1 MNNGKGFGSVS
12 LQRFVSGV
20 VLKKAMVLA
29 ALLLGAALTI
39 SQANAQDYGFVKANL
54 DWSAAYRLKARR
66 QRSRH
71 RGTQGAVPH
80 QAAARYYPRRGHN
93 HAIAPLAI

>member
-12 LQRFVSGV
+12 LQRFVRGV

-39 SQANAQDYGFVKANL
+39 SQANAQDYGFVKAN
-54 DWSAAYRLKARR
+54 
-66 QRSRH
+66 
-71 RGTQGAVPH
+71 
-80 QAAARYYPRRGHN
+80 
-93 HAIAPLAI
+93 